1 MPLVTRIQNV
11 LRWSLNLDAWRSLI
25 MQPLKASQRR
35 LDGPLK
41 EETVL
46 HLSKWSPSILSCL

>member
-1 MPLVTRIQNV
+1 
-11 LRWSLNLDAWRSLI
+11 
-25 MQPLKASQRR
+25 MQLLKASQRR

-41 EETVL
+41 EETFL